1 MELVGGE
8 PSLYCKLTDQNLG
21 VLSMPSSFFMCF
33 FLLNAYDENKIILS
47 AQNINEIRDKNH
59 TLQSNKIKDVLT
71 G

>member
-1 MELVGGE
+1 
-8 PSLYCKLTDQNLG
+8 
-21 VLSMPSSFFMCF
+21 MCF

-47 AQNINEIRDKNH
+47 AQNINKIRDKNH